1 MHDVNAEPS
10 RPDVAMT
17 REPPAPKPTTTG
29 ALALV
34 IARTLDEAGFSGE
47 QALRSVGIASQL
59 SNDPMSRVPVSTMS
73 ALYATCVDLTGDPC
87 FGLAVGRSINL
98 THMHALGHALA
109 TSATLMEFCQRLQR
123 FWTLMSDGS
132 AIELVECGDELSLG
146 VRRFSDPCAQAEDA
160 FLAFLVLA
168 MRQLY
173 KPSFNPLRVGFR
185 HPVPV
190 AGGRLYAELFLAPVV
205 FDQARPTLTFRQS
218 DMEQPLPGASAEL
231 ARLNEALALRYLVQL
246 DKGDILAAVRQ
257 QIVQLLPN
265 GRCSRVAVARMLHIS
280 PSTLQSRL
288 ARHGASYLG
297 LLDAI
302 RKELAHS
309 YLQQPS
315 LSMTEITFLLGF
327 GNVSNFTRAF
337 KRWHGVPPTQF
348 RAGADSADT

>member
-34 IARTLDEAGFSGE
+34 IARTLDEAGFSGD

-132 AIELVECGDELSLG
+132 AIELVESGDETESRRTPVFRSLCTSGRCFSGLSGAGHASTLQAI
-146 VRRFSDPCAQAEDA
+146 VQPAARRFS
-160 FLAFLVLA
+160 
-168 MRQLY
+168 
-173 KPSFNPLRVGFR
+173 PSR
-185 HPVPV
+185 
-190 AGGRLYAELFLAPVV
+190 AGCRWA
-205 FDQARPTLTFRQS
+205 
-218 DMEQPLPGASAEL
+218 
-231 ARLNEALALRYLVQL
+231 ALRRVVS
-246 DKGDILAAVRQ
+246 GSRRIRPSAAHADVPT
-257 QIVQLLPN
+257 I
-265 GRCSRVAVARMLHIS
+265 G
-280 PSTLQSRL
+280 
-288 ARHGASYLG
+288 HGAAAAG
-297 LLDAI
+297 
-302 RKELAHS
+302 RKRR
-309 YLQQPS
+309 
-315 LSMTEITFLLGF
+315 
-327 GNVSNFTRAF
+327 TRTA
-337 KRWHGVPPTQF
+337 Q
-348 RAGADSADT
+348 